1 VPGRIR
7 EDLADQLARA
17 IHQAYLKNRAGHGD
31 SSRLNQSMRPW
42 EELPDDLRQANLAQ
56 AAHIGTKLDAIDCAV
71 VPESAAA
78 PVFAFTRA
86 EIEMLAEM
94 EHLRWAQERRAQGYV
109 HGPDREGKQ
118 HPDLVDWSHLSESV
132 REKDRDAVREL
143 PLILRQA
150 GFDILRMPPS
160 SP

>member
-71 VPESAAA
+71 VPESAA
-78 PVFAFTRA
+78 PQFSPSPERRSKCW
-86 EIEMLAEM
+86 
-94 EHLRWAQERRAQGYV
+94 LRWSTCGGRKNDAHRATYMG
-109 HGPDREGKQ
+109 RIA
-118 HPDLVDWSHLSESV
+118 
-132 REKDRDAVREL
+132 RA
-143 PLILRQA
+143 
-150 GFDILRMPPS
+150 S
-160 SP
+160 STPI